1 LPNGAVAERLTYV
14 TDALAIKKA
23 LKTPNPIGCLMKIF
37 LLGLLGLV
45 LGAIAGGAIGLVLG
59 LIWTSVFHTSC
70 FEGYCGM
77 LVFFTFMPI
86 GLFLGALVGGIG
98 FGIVV
103 ARAAR

>member
-1 LPNGAVAERLTYV
+1 
-14 TDALAIKKA
+14 
-23 LKTPNPIGCLMKIF
+23 
-37 LLGLLGLV
+37 
-45 LGAIAGGAIGLVLG
+45 
-59 LIWTSVFHTSC
+59 
-70 FEGYCGM
+70 M